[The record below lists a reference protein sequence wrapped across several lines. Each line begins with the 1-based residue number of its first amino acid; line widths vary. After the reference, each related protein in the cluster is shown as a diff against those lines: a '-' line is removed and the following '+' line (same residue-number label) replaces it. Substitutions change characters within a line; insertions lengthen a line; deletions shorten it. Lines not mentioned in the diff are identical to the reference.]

1 MTVIEIV
8 KKLSELKDLLKNLV
22 SLAGKHGYRH
32 ELGGAD
38 EVHLDASQIV
48 SGTLDLDRIPTI
60 PWERLTDIPSEFPPS
75 PHTHAWDEIT
85 GKPVVYPPEP
95 HTHAWGE
102 ITGKPSS
109 YPPSAHTHTWD
120 EITGKPSSYPPSAH
134 THTRSDIVDFAHTH
148 SWSEITGVPSEYTP
162 TVHGGDKHTIDLV
175 PKLVSDPLNYSAGSL
190 WFRSDVGEL
199 RLSPDGSAVKTIYP
213 IRWQDVQGKPFVY
226 PPEPHIHPYTDI
238 SISAS
243 VWEGLNA
250 DKLDG
255 YHADAFK
262 VRVVDSSNV
271 VHTYTPAGVGLIF
284 DVYDYRIQLTDPA
297 TGFVV
302 DVIGG
307 GHGYVDRAK
316 VAESVNWE
324 DVQGKPSAYPP
335 EPHTHDISEITVGTG
350 YYLAKTSRS
359 DNLPSWYDIPDKPSE
374 FPPAPHT
381 HTKADITD
389 FSHSHSR
396 SDVVDL
402 FTTPFWGYIPDKP
415 FETLGSEFTVDA
427 GVLTISSVDWSKVSN
442 KPTEYPPEPH
452 THTRSDITDF
462 FSAPFWENIPDK
474 PSTYPPESHTHSRSE
489 ITDFW
494 EAPFWENIPDKP
506 SQYPP
511 SPHTH
516 TRSDITDF
524 FAEPFWENIPDKPS
538 AYPPEAHT
546 HSRSDITDFWS
557 TPFWANIPDKPFS
570 TLGSE
575 FTTSDGELQIASVD
589 WSKVVNKPSTYPPEP
604 HTHTRSEITDLWS
617 EPFWENIPDKPS
629 AYPPEEH
636 THTRSEITDFFSSP
650 FWTNIPDKPFS
661 SLSSEFTV
669 SSGELQITS
678 IDWSKVI
685 NKPSAYPPE
694 PHTHPYTDIS
704 IPSGVWSGLNADRLD
719 GYHADAFKV
728 NVVGSDSNTY
738 TRAPAEVGVIFDVYS
753 NSVQLTD
760 PATGVL
766 TAVIGN
772 GYGYVARAKVAESVS
787 WDDIQGKPSAYPPS
801 SHTHPY
807 TDVSIPAGVWEGLNA
822 DKLDGY
828 HASDFKVRV
837 VDTDGT
843 TNTLTPG
850 GVGLVFDVYNYC
862 VKLTDPATGVLTTV
876 IGDGYGYVDRA
887 KVAESVSW
895 DNIINK
901 PSVYPPEPH
910 THSYTDVSIPS
921 GVWTGLNAD
930 MVDGHHASE
939 FKVKVIDTDNATN
952 TLTPGEAG
960 LIFDAYDYK
969 IQLTDPAT
977 GVLTTVIGGGHG
989 YVDRAKVAE
998 SVSWE
1003 NVTGKPSVYPPEPHT
1018 HPYTDISL
1026 PSGVWSGLNADKLDG
1041 HHASDFMV
1049 RVVDSNNTT
1058 NTMTPLEAG
1067 LIFDVYDYKIQLTD
1081 PATGAVTTVIGDGY
1095 GYVARAKVAESV
1107 SWEDVTGKPSTYPPS
1122 PHTHSVSDITDIA
1135 SYYAKV
1141 DLSNVSDSTVLNK
1154 VKNVDGAGSGLDAD
1168 MLDSYHASSFKV
1180 KVIGTNNNTY
1190 TKTPA
1195 EVGLIFDAYDYKV
1208 QLTDP
1213 YSGSVVTVIGGGY
1226 GYVDRAKVAESVNW
1240 DDITGKPSTYPPEPH
1255 THSYSDITL
1264 PTGVWTGL
1272 NADELDGYHA
1282 TSFKVKVIDSNNAE
1296 HTLTPAET
1304 GLVFDVYDY
1313 RVRVTDPATGVVT
1326 TVIGDGY
1333 GYVARAKV
1341 AESVNWDNITGK
1353 PSTYPPEP
1361 HTHSYTDISLPSGV
1375 WSGLN
1380 ADMVDG
1386 HHASDFMVKVI
1397 DSNNT
1402 TNTLTPAGAGLIFD
1416 VYNYCIQVTDP
1427 ATGVLSTVIGNGYG
1441 YVGRAKVAE
1450 SVNWDNV
1457 TNKPSVYPPEP
1468 HTHSPSDIS
1477 PQGSG
1482 SGLDADTVDGKHAS
1496 DFALVSHTHDITDI
1510 SFNGNF
1516 IPDSD
1521 NAYLIGT
1528 SSYRIAEVYTVKL
1541 SVSSLIEGAPLIDF
1555 NLKPKSSGMYS
1566 IGDSTYKW
1574 KDLWLSGTV
1583 YASKLK
1589 GACRVVLAFDDTP
1602 FTVTSSTST
1611 EVKTFRFF
1619 KSSSFGQMNF
1629 IGLEVYV
1636 SAYVN
1641 AGTGYVEIYID
1652 GNLQSTI
1659 SVTST
1664 SEELYKSY
1672 IDLTS
1677 LGDGGHTVSI
1687 RLKTGSGASNI
1698 TTQYIIAIGVV

>member
-38 EVHLDASQIV
+38 EIHLDASQIV

-75 PHTHAWDEIT
+75 PHTHTWDEIT
-85 GKPVVYPPEP
+85 EKPTVYPPEP
-95 HTHAWGE
+95 HTHTWSE
-102 ITGKPSS
+102 ITGKPTS
-109 YPPSAHTHTWD
+109 YPPSAHTHTWG

-148 SWSEITGVPSEYTP
+148 SWGEITGVPSEYTP
-162 TVHGGDKHTIDLV
+162 TVHGGDKHTIDLL
-175 PKLVSDPLNYSAGSL
+175 PKLTSDPLNYSTGSL
-190 WFRSDVGEL
+190 WFRSDIGEL

-213 IRWQDVQGKPFVY
+213 IRWQDVQGKPSVY
-226 PPEPHIHPYTDI
+226 PPEPHTHSYADI

-243 VWEGLNA
+243 IWEGLNA

-262 VRVVDSSNV
+262 VRVVDSNNV

-284 DVYDYRIQLTDPA
+284 DVYDYKVQLTDPA
-297 TGFVV
+297 TGSVV

-307 GHGYVDRAK
+307 GYGYVDRAK

-324 DVQGKPSAYPP
+324 NIQGKPSAYPP

-415 FETLGSEFTVDA
+415 FETLGSEFTVSA
-427 GVLTISSVDWSKVSN
+427 GVLTISSVDWSKISN
-442 KPTEYPPEPH
+442 KPTEYPPESH
-452 THTRSDITDF
+452 THTRDEVTDF
-462 FSAPFWENIPDK
+462 FASPFWENIPDK
-474 PSTYPPESHTHSRSE
+474 PSTYPPEPHSHSRSE
-489 ITDFW
+489 ITDLW

-506 SQYPP
+506 SEYPP
-511 SPHTH
+511 EAHTH

-546 HSRSDITDFWS
+546 H
-557 TPFWANIPDKPFS
+557 
-570 TLGSE
+570 
-575 FTTSDGELQIASVD
+575 
-589 WSKVVNKPSTYPPEP
+589 
-604 HTHTRSEITDLWS
+604 
-617 EPFWENIPDKPS
+617 
-629 AYPPEEH
+629 
-636 THTRSEITDFFSSP
+636 TRSEITDFFSSP

-661 SLSSEFTV
+661 TLGSEFTV
-669 SSGELQITS
+669 SSGELQIAS
-678 IDWSKVI
+678 VDWSKVV

-694 PHTHPYTDIS
+694 SHTHPYTDIS
-704 IPSGVWSGLNADRLD
+704 IPSGVWSNLNADKLD

-728 NVVGSDSNTY
+728 SVVGSDNNTY
-738 TRAPAEVGVIFDVYS
+738 IMTPAEVGVILDVYS

-760 PATGVL
+760 PATGTL
-766 TAVIGN
+766 MAVIGD
-772 GYGYVARAKVAESVS
+772 GYGYVARAKVAESVN
-787 WDDIQGKPSAYPPS
+787 WEDIQGKPSAYPPS
-801 SHTHPY
+801 PHTHSY

-822 DKLDGY
+822 DKLDGH
-828 HASDFKVRV
+828 HASDFEITVI
-837 VDTDGT
+837 DTDNA
-843 TNTLTPG
+843 TNTLTPAG
-850 GVGLVFDVYNYC
+850 AGLIFDAYDY
-862 VKLTDPATGVLTTV
+862 KIQLTDPATGTVVNV
-876 IGDGYGYVDRA
+876 IGGGYGYVDRA

-895 DNIINK
+895 ENVTDK
-901 PSVYPPEPH
+901 PNTYPPEPH
-910 THSYTDVSIPS
+910 MHPYTDISISS
-921 GVWTGLNAD
+921 GVWTDLNAD
-930 MVDGHHASE
+930 KLDGYHADE
-939 FKVKVIDTDNATN
+939 FMVKVIDSNNAIH
-952 TLTPGEAG
+952 TLTPSGAG
-960 LIFDAYDYK
+960 LIFDVYDYK

-1003 NVTGKPSVYPPEPHT
+1003 NVTNKPSVYPPEPHT

-1026 PSGVWSGLNADKLDG
+1026 PSGVWTDLNADKLDG
-1041 HHASDFMV
+1041 HHAVDFQ
-1049 RVVDSNNTT
+1049 
-1058 NTMTPLEAG
+1058 
-1067 LIFDVYDYKIQLTD
+1067 IKI
-1081 PATGAVTTVIGDGY
+1081 TGSSGTTVDRFTGTAGFKVDLQSGAI
-1095 GYVARAKVAESV
+1095 YVADPDNSYQV
-1107 SWEDVTGKPSTYPPS
+1107 SPLYYSWDYIGNKPATYPPS
-1122 PHTHSVSDITDIA
+1122 AHTHTVSDITDIA

-1180 KVIGTNNNTY
+1180 KVIGTDNNTY
-1190 TKTPA
+1190 TKTPTEA
-1195 EVGLIFDAYDYKV
+1195 GLIFDAYDYKV

-1213 YSGSVVTVIGGGY
+1213 NTGSIVTVIGGGY

-1240 DDITGKPSTYPPEPH
+1240 EDIQGKPSVYPPEPH
-1255 THSYSDITL
+1255 THSYTDISI
-1264 PTGVWTGL
+1264 PSGVWSGL
-1272 NADELDGYHA
+1272 NADKLDGYHA
-1282 TSFKVKVIDSNNAE
+1282 SDFELKVVDSENTS
-1296 HTLTPAET
+1296 HTLTPAEA
-1304 GLVFDVYDY
+1304 GLIFDVYGY
-1313 RVRVTDPATGVVT
+1313 RVQVTDPATGTVT

-1333 GYVARAKV
+1333 GYVDRAKV
-1341 AESVNWDNITGK
+1341 AESVSWDNITGK
-1353 PSTYPPEP
+1353 PNTYPPEP

-1375 WSGLN
+1375 WTDLN
-1380 ADMVDG
+1380 ADKLDG
-1386 HHASDFMVKVI
+1386 HHANDFMIKVI

-1402 TNTLTPAGAGLIFD
+1402 TNTLTPAEAGLIFD

-1427 ATGVLSTVIGNGYG
+1427 ATGALSTVIGNGYG
-1441 YVGRAKVAE
+1441 YVDRAKVAE
-1450 SVNWDNV
+1450 SVSWDNV
-1457 TNKPSVYPPEP
+1457 TNKPSTYPPEP

-1496 DFALVSHTHDITDI
+1496 DFALASHTHDIADI

-1528 SSYRIAEVYTVKL
+1528 SSYRVAEMYTVKL
-1541 SVSSLIEGAPLIDF
+1541 SVSSLIEGAPFIDF
-1555 NLKPKSSGMYS
+1555 SLKPKSSDIYS

-1589 GACRVVLAFDDTP
+1589 GVCRVVLAFDDTP

-1619 KSSSFGQMNF
+1619 KSSSFDQMNF
-1629 IGLEVYV
+1629 IGLEIYV
-1636 SAYVN
+1636 SAHVD

-1652 GNLQSTI
+1652 NELQSSV

-1664 SEELYKSY
+1664 SEELYRSY

-1677 LGDGGHTVSI
+1677 LSDGAHTVSI
-1687 RLKTGSGASNI
+1687 RLKTGSGASNV
-1698 TTQYIIAIGVV
+1698 TTQYIIAVGVV